1 MIVKKV
7 GEFMTDKIY
16 KLRKELNLSQDEFGS
31 MLSVSRQAVSK
42 WELGQSTPDIE
53 TLKKIKQLFN
63 VSYDELLEE
72 DKLIKHNSKMIVSL
86 RNKRNFFYYSI
97 VFVAI
102 SLIFFLY
109 YVSIRLNG
117 YYDGFIF
124 KSQIEMIQSQQGYNW
139 FYYFVKF
146 GLLLISGVSFLIGI
160 LFMVLS
166 QRKDFS

>member
-146 GLLLISGVSFLIGI
+146 GLLLISGVSFLIGT

-166 QRKDFS
+166 QRKNIS